1 MSKKKLLEE
10 NTVRKF
16 MKFAN
21 IGHLAEN
28 YLEEA
33 GMYEDEEEIEVAGD
47 ELPPEAGMEGEMGM
61 EDEMGME
68 PEAEMPAEEEGAMG
82 MDEKE
87 QMLADVVAAVAETL
101 GVEAAVEGA
110 EMAPEGEE
118 EAMDFAPAV
127 ADEEMPAAEEEE
139 EVMEMAHPEGEMEEG
154 AYMEEDEHM
163 EEGMHGKKEEE
174 EEVVEGVEVMDEDTI
189 VQETVKRVT
198 ARLKAMKEAKKKE
211 DLVESITSRIIDAL
225 KSKK

>member
-1 MSKKKLLEE
+1 MSKKTLLEE
-10 NTVRKF
+10 STVRKF

-21 IGHLAEN
+21 IGHLAES
-28 YLEEA
+28 YLDEA
-33 GMYEDEEEIEVAGD
+33 GMYEEEED
-47 ELPPEAGMEGEMGM
+47 EMLPPEAGME
-61 EDEMGME
+61 DEMDMEPEMDMDME

-82 MDEKE
+82 MGEKE

-101 GVEAAVEGA
+101 GVEAAIEGA
-110 EMAPEGEE
+110 EAAPEGEE
-118 EAMDFAPAV
+118 EAMDDFAPAV
-127 ADEEMPAAEEEE
+127 ADEEPAAEEE